1 MAEPYITVDPPGL
14 PTWSRDRRI
23 GHYGGATDKENS
35 DTEGIAPY
43 AWGWYST
50 MQAARPSIYS
60 LQQSGLLH
68 ARNVAFARVMA
79 GATRASEKLRT
90 NSLPTT
96 AAEAIG
102 RWVAILGVP
111 QRFGDTLHDLR
122 QRCAAHYQAAK
133 GNSDQLVDE
142 AVAKLLGDSYV
153 RSWRQTGPTLPDG
166 NTDLS
171 SPPTP
176 TFWPVANPGPA
187 GYDLGGGTWLSSRA
201 HLVIETQQ
209 LDGQTQRDFLE
220 LMNVDLY
227 GLLDLLLP
235 SYATFNWAIG
245 ISAGGFFL
253 DISELDFTGM
263 T

>member
-1 MAEPYITVDPPGL
+1 MAEPHITVDPPGL

-23 GHYGGATDKENS
+23 GHYGGATDKQNS
-35 DTEGIAPY
+35 DTEGVTPY
-43 AWGWYST
+43 AWGWYKT
-50 MQAARPSIYS
+50 MVASRPSLYS
-60 LQQSGLLH
+60 RQPAGLVH
-68 ARNVAFARVMA
+68 ARNVALARIMA

-102 RWVAILGVP
+102 RWVIITATP
-111 QRFGDTLHDLR
+111 RRHGDTLHDLR
-122 QRCAAHYQAAK
+122 QRCAANYQAAR

-142 AVAKLLGDSYV
+142 VIAKLLGDSYV
-153 RSWRQTGPTLPDG
+153 RSWRQTGPALGDG

-171 SPPTP
+171 NPPTQ
-176 TFWPVANPGPA
+176 TFWPDANPGPPS
-187 GYDLGGGTWLSSRA
+187 YDLGGGTWLSERA
-201 HLVIETQQ
+201 HLVVETQQ

-220 LMNVDLY
+220 LMNVDLF
-227 GLLDLLLP
+227 GLLDQILP

-245 ISAGGFFL
+245 ISDGGFFL
-253 DISELDFTGM
+253 DISEMDFTGM